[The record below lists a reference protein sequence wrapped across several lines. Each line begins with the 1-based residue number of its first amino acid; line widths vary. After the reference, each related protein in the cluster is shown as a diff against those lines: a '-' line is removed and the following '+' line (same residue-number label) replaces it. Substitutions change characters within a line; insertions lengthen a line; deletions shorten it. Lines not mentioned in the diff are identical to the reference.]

1 MKPLDLTQQPPRG
14 PRDLL
19 PGLNLL
25 MAARTV
31 DKFGLRCPAE
41 IWASTRLRALVR
53 GCWRAIGI
61 GEAALRA
68 AIAAATDDEAV
79 AKWIREHSDPAI
91 YAEFNRK
98 LEALTG
104 RRALKRLRVYC
115 ALSAG
120 PEPTARNAAHRPA
133 RGRRPRDVSEGLGRS
148 TRPRRASRRVRAR
161 SRRDARSALRI
172 RCRSRRTRR
181 EPD

>member
-19 PGLNLL
+19 PGLTLL

-31 DKFGLRCPAE
+31 DK
-41 IWASTRLRALVR
+41 LRATLPGGNLGEYQITGFSSR
-53 GCWRAIGI
+53 MLERIGI

-98 LEALTG
+98 LEALTV
-104 RRALKRLRVYC
+104 AERLNDPEFLARYPLAPSLPPETPRIDLLVADDRVMFPK
-115 ALSAG
+115 A
-120 PEPTARNAAHRPA
+120 
-133 RGRRPRDVSEGLGRS
+133 
-148 TRPRRASRRVRAR
+148 
-161 SRRDARSALRI
+161 
-172 RCRSRRTRR
+172 
-181 EPD
+181 